1 MTRAP
6 GLLVAAFLA
15 LAPPAAA
22 AKVILIV
29 ADMEQAASASLHIAT
44 GVRVTAFDRVD
55 LTDPIEKGRF
65 LASLQASDLVVSA
78 APRGEACGWLNR
90 EVEGVPIQCIA
101 PYDAGQVIGFARSAG
116 WRRVAVVHMAGY
128 EKVFGRLRAR
138 ARPAGVE
145 LAPVRI
151 ERLRELPEALPR
163 ALLTAQAVWILGA
176 PSLTEGAA
184 FEYLVKSTL
193 AKRIPLIA
201 PGAELVAHGAF
212 LGAESDRAAVTRHA
226 VGLAN
231 AAAGGART
239 EDTSAEVPGGRLV
252 FNKVLARR
260 WGISIPGGPR

>member
-29 ADMEQAASASLHIAT
+29 ADRKQAAAAAARAAKD
-44 GVRVTAFDRVD
+44 VRVTAFDRVD
-55 LTDPIEKGRF
+55 LADPIAKGRF
-65 LASLQASDLVVSA
+65 LASLQASDLVVAA
-78 APRGEACGWLNR
+78 APGSGACGWLNH
-90 EVEGVPIQCIA
+90 EVDGVPVDCIT

-138 ARPAGVE
+138 ARLTGIELSAVRVE
-145 LAPVRI
+145 K
-151 ERLRELPEALPR
+151 LRDLPEALPK
-163 ALLTAQAVWILGA
+163 ALLTSQAAWILGA
-176 PSLTEGAA
+176 PILAEGAP
-184 FEYLVKSTL
+184 FEYIVKSTL

-201 PGAELVAHGAF
+201 PGADLVARGAF
-212 LGAESDRAAVTRHA
+212 IGAEGDREAILRHA
-226 VGLAN
+226 VDLAN
-231 AAAGGART
+231 AAAAGAAP
-239 EDTSAEVPGGRLV
+239 EASAAEAPGGRLV

-260 WGISIPGGPR
+260 WGIPIPGDAR

>member
-6 GLLVAAFLA
+6 GLVVAAFLA

-22 AKVILIV
+22 ARVILVV
-29 ADMEQAASASLHIAT
+29 ADRKQASAAAARAAT

-55 LTDPIEKGRF
+55 LADPIEKGRF
-65 LASLQASDLVVSA
+65 LASLQASDLVVAA
-78 APRGEACGWLNR
+78 APDSGACAWLNH
-90 EVEGVPIQCIA
+90 EVDGVPVHCVT
-101 PYDAGQVIGFARSAG
+101 PYDAAQVIAFARSAG

-138 ARPAGVE
+138 ARQDGVE
-145 LAPVRI
+145 LSPIRVD
-151 ERLRELPEALPR
+151 RLRDLPEALPR
-163 ALLTAQAVWILGA
+163 ALLTSQAVWILGS

-201 PGAELVAHGAF
+201 PGADLVARGAF
-212 LGAESDRAAVTRHA
+212 LGAESDRADMIRHA

-231 AAAGGART
+231 AAAGGAAP
-239 EDTSAEVPGGRLV
+239 EDPPSESPGGRLV

-260 WGISIPGGPR
+260 WGIPIPGGPR

>member
-29 ADMEQAASASLHIAT
+29 ADRKQAAAAAARAAKD
-44 GVRVTAFDRVD
+44 VRVTAFDRVD
-55 LTDPIEKGRF
+55 LADPIEKGRF
-65 LASLQASDLVVSA
+65 LASLQASDLVVA
-78 APRGEACGWLNR
+78 AAAGSGACGWLND
-90 EVEGVPIQCIA
+90 EVDGVPVDCIT

-116 WRRVAVVHMAGY
+116 WRRVAVVHMTGY

-138 ARPAGVE
+138 ARQAGVE
-145 LAPVRI
+145 LIPVRI
-151 ERLRELPEALPR
+151 EKLRELPEALPR
-163 ALLTAQAVWILGA
+163 ALLTSQAVWILGS

-201 PGAELVAHGAF
+201 PGGDLVARGAF
-212 LGAESDRAAVTRHA
+212 LGAEGDHAAVLQRA
-226 VGLAN
+226 VDLAN
-231 AAAGGART
+231 AASAGAPRD
-239 EDTSAEVPGGRLV
+239 ESSPEVPGGRLV

-260 WGISIPGGPR
+260 WGIPIPGDAR